1 MSKRRNK
8 MAKKSFMV
16 LVLAVVIVGG
26 TYALPEFRFGMGGGG
41 YLMGEMGGGVEAS
54 YGSQSYSIEYNN
66 FGGGGFVFLDLT
78 FVELSLGYFK
88 TAVFNI
94 RENLNGNLT
103 GNSMDLNATGL
114 DIGLFIKYPFGINK
128 KLLLFPLL
136 GANYRHM
143 LSVQDEDNR
152 RVDGI
157 GDFSSIWFKLGG
169 GLDFSFTNNL
179 FLRGE
184 FIYGVRL
191 SNEFESD
198 LIDDMRKPGSEFS
211 NPSIGIKP
219 TLGHGPQP
227 KIAIGFRI

>member
-1 MSKRRNK
+1 MV
-8 MAKKSFMV
+8 KKSLLV
-16 LVLAVVIVGG
+16 LVLVATIVGG
-26 TYALPEFRFGMGGGG
+26 AYAMPEFKFGMGLGG

-54 YGSQSYSIEYNN
+54 WGNQSYSIEYNN
-66 FGGGGFVFLDLT
+66 FGGGGFAFLDLT

-94 RENLNGNLT
+94 RENLNGQLT

-114 DIGLFIKYPFGINK
+114 DVGIFIKYPFGINK

-143 LSVQDEDNR
+143 LSVKDEDGR
-152 RVDGI
+152 KVDGI

-179 FLRGE
+179 FLRGNL
-184 FIYGVRL
+184 YMG
-191 SNEFESD
+191 
-198 LIDDMRKPGSEFS
+198 
-211 NPSIGIKP
+211 
-219 TLGHGPQP
+219 
-227 KIAIGFRI
+227 